1 MITVICFAVVFTV
14 FFKGLYY
21 FDIHYLNIEQYTS
34 LTADQIKHNYD
45 VLIQYQSLFFRGPLV
60 LPDFVMSG
68 SGIKHFAEVKIIFDF
83 IQILLAVGLIV
94 MAPVMIKK
102 YKEKDFIFF
111 KLSALFSVAIPSFI
125 GLLASIDFSKAFVI
139 FHQIVFR
146 NNDWIFDERYDPV
159 IMILPEEFFMHCF
172 MLIVFI
178 VLLSSIIFYSI
189 YRRLLKEYH

>member
-60 LPDFVMSG
+60 LPDFVMSD